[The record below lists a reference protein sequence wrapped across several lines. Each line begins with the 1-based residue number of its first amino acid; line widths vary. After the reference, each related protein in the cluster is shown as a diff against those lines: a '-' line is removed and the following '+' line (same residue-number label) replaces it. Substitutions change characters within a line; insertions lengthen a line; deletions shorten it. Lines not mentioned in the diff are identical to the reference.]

1 MVRIVGKSGSIV
13 KRIWFYEVVDR
24 IFLLTTLNIVFVFPN
39 DGCLFGKGRGKEY
52 TRDWFE
58 RVDSS

>member
-1 MVRIVGKSGSIV
+1 M
-13 KRIWFYEVVDR
+13 KRVWFYEVVDG
-24 IFLLTTLNIVFVFPN
+24 IFLLTTLNIVFVFAN
-39 DGCLFGKGRGKEY
+39 VTDGCLFGKRGGKEY